1 MKEKTAVKTGIQFEK
16 AVAFEM
22 PISLTALANRM
33 KATQDANKE
42 SPITGINNLKVN
54 GVVIK

>member
-16 AVAFEM
+16 AVAFEI
-22 PISLTALANRM
+22 PIFLTARANRM
-33 KATQDANKE
+33 KAIQEAKKE
-42 SPITGINNLKVN
+42 SSIIGINILKVN